1 LNQGCVTKFW
11 LNLII
16 LFGAQFGL
24 SKAMTFRGS
33 DLSFAQ
39 AHAFNYQLD
48 NQVGYKLRLASQR
61 HLEIFSR
68 HLPEITPTQFS
79 VLVRLFEV
87 GEVSQNQL
95 GRLVAMDAATT
106 KGVVTRLIDRG
117 LVQSRQDGKD
127 LRRLQISLTGKG
139 QGAVDNAIEKARAIT
154 KETTKRLTPRE
165 LARLLTLLDKL

>member
-1 LNQGCVTKFW
+1 
-11 LNLII
+11 
-16 LFGAQFGL
+16 
-24 SKAMTFRGS
+24 MTFRGS
-33 DLSFAQ
+33 DLSVTQ
-39 AHAFNYQLD
+39 TYAFGYQLD

-68 HLPEITPTQFS
+68 HLPEMTPTQFS
-79 VLVRLFEV
+79 ILVRLFEV

-127 LRRLQISLTGKG
+127 LRRLQISLTGEG
-139 QGAVDNAIEKARAIT
+139 RGAVGNAIEKAQAIT
-154 KETTKRLTPRE
+154 KETTERLTPRE